1 MYEVKEK
8 APISNLFFSQSCP
21 NNCDFNI
28 SDHSAIIV
36 DSLVTLLIKEGE
48 KTRCSTR
55 LGKCPSWK
63 RDMRMLT
70 VASGEL
76 RAFSSSTISSLE
88 KN

>member
-1 MYEVKEK
+1 MTYLLTRLGRFVRKHGPRPGFGEVT
-8 APISNLFFSQSCP
+8 
-21 NNCDFNI
+21 
-28 SDHSAIIV
+28 
-36 DSLVTLLIKEGE
+36 DSLVTLLMNEGE
-48 KTRCSTR
+48 KTRWSTR

-63 RDMRMLT
+63 RDIRMLT